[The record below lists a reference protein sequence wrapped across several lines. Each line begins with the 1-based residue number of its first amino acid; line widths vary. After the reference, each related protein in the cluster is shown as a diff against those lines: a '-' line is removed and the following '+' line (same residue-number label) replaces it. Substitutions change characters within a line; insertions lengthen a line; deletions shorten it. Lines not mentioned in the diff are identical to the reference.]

1 MKLNPLLIGIAAAL
15 LVGCN
20 SDKDN
25 NDTTAPV
32 VTPDPDPVV
41 KVDIP
46 AFSEGNTLQANV
58 RWTTYGVPHITAA
71 NLESLAFGAGFAYAK
86 DHACLLM
93 DQIIK
98 VRGERSKYYG
108 PDKVVGSGDSQ
119 HLISDFGYKA
129 LGVNEYALQ
138 HYDELNED
146 SRAHYEGFV
155 QGFNKYVT
163 DTGVENLAPECASQP
178 WVTQLTAQDMLA
190 YSMATVQLASSA
202 NFLELA
208 FFANPGDSNE
218 YLPVPMSGAPSAVS
232 SITNNIAQQAAQ
244 FKLEKKY
251 KHLGSNGWGLGKD
264 MMANGKGGLLAN
276 PHFPYEGNLRFWQ
289 SHLTIPGAMDV
300 MGGSLQGMPGVI
312 NIGFNEHVAWTHTF
326 STARHFLIYQLA
338 LNENDRMSYSVED
351 EQYSITEKVV
361 TVEVATGAGSTIEL
375 SKPFYYS
382 HHGLMLETP
391 VENGL
396 GWSDT
401 QAFTIKDAN
410 EFNMDVVAQWSALNQ
425 AVSLEDMKAAFAEFD
440 GVSFNNTMAA
450 DKEGN
455 VFYVDDS
462 TVLKLDDQAN
472 LAIRLQPELV
482 ALRESV
488 GFDIVPGN
496 MKLFESQGKVPFN
509 EAPQLTRTDYV
520 QNSNDSYWVTN
531 LNEPLI
537 GFAAQYG
544 DVHKPLSLRTRMGLK
559 LLQQGGGEDAKF
571 TLDELEQALV
581 GNHFYLE
588 SLVFEE
594 LALQCFA
601 QGDLPIELSNGTQVD
616 ISQACDLLANA
627 DGKMNLDTQG
637 AALFREFAHLFN
649 AKEHLY
655 DNFDVTNPANT
666 PNTLR
671 KDKVALTALA
681 HAVYNLQAN
690 NVALDSRLDEL
701 QFVEKSLA
709 GGSGSGE
716 KLPWAG
722 PMHVEGGFNV
732 FRYDRSNLTRS
743 TLIPYTDYAVLN
755 DAVTGKP
762 LASNLTPQGYPV
774 NYGSSWMFVM
784 NFTENGPEAKGL
796 LTMSQSSD
804 SHSEHFDDQ
813 SRYYSQS
820 AKLRPL
826 LFKDEDIE
834 LNLIDEVDLSMTKQ

>member
-1 MKLNPLLIGIAAAL
+1 
-15 LVGCN
+15 
-20 SDKDN
+20 
-25 NDTTAPV
+25 
-32 VTPDPDPVV
+32 
-41 KVDIP
+41 
-46 AFSEGNTLQANV
+46 
-58 RWTTYGVPHITAA
+58 
-71 NLESLAFGAGFAYAK
+71 
-86 DHACLLM
+86 
-93 DQIIK
+93 
-98 VRGERSKYYG
+98 
-108 PDKVVGSGDSQ
+108 
-119 HLISDFGYKA
+119 
-129 LGVNEYALQ
+129 
-138 HYDELNED
+138 
-146 SRAHYEGFV
+146 
-155 QGFNKYVT
+155 
-163 DTGVENLAPECASQP
+163 
-178 WVTQLTAQDMLA
+178 
-190 YSMATVQLASSA
+190 
-202 NFLELA
+202 
-208 FFANPGDSNE
+208 
-218 YLPVPMSGAPSAVS
+218 
-232 SITNNIAQQAAQ
+232 
-244 FKLEKKY
+244 
-251 KHLGSNGWGLGKD
+251 
-264 MMANGKGGLLAN
+264 
-276 PHFPYEGNLRFWQ
+276 
-289 SHLTIPGAMDV
+289 
-300 MGGSLQGMPGVI
+300 MPGVI

-594 LALQCFA
+594 LALQCFT
-601 QGDLPIELSNGTQVD
+601 QGDLPIELSNGTQVY

-649 AKEHLY
+649 AKSI
-655 DNFDVTNPANT
+655 F
-666 PNTLR
+666 
-671 KDKVALTALA
+671 
-681 HAVYNLQAN
+681 
-690 NVALDSRLDEL
+690 
-701 QFVEKSLA
+701 
-709 GGSGSGE
+709 
-716 KLPWAG
+716 
-722 PMHVEGGFNV
+722 
-732 FRYDRSNLTRS
+732 
-743 TLIPYTDYAVLN
+743 
-755 DAVTGKP
+755 
-762 LASNLTPQGYPV
+762 
-774 NYGSSWMFVM
+774 
-784 NFTENGPEAKGL
+784 
-796 LTMSQSSD
+796 
-804 SHSEHFDDQ
+804 
-813 SRYYSQS
+813 
-820 AKLRPL
+820 
-826 LFKDEDIE
+826 
-834 LNLIDEVDLSMTKQ
+834 MTILM

>member
-20 SDKDN
+20 SDNDN

-108 PDKVVGSGDSQ
+108 PDKVAGSGDSQ

-178 WVTQLTAQDMLA
+178 WVIQLTAQDMLA

-338 LNENDRMSYSVED
+338 LNENDKMSYSVED

-391 VENGL
+391 AENGL

-450 DKEGN
+450 DKQGN

-462 TVLKLDDQAN
+462 TVLKLEDQAN

-581 GNHFYLE
+581 GNHFYLD

-601 QGDLPIELSNGTQVD
+601 QGDLPIELSNGMQVD

-637 AALFREFAHLFN
+637 AALFREFAHLFDVDQ
-649 AKEHLY
+649 HLY

>member
-108 PDKVVGSGDSQ
+108 PDKVAGSGDSQ

-425 AVSLEDMKAAFAEFD
+425 AVSLEDMKAAFA
-440 GVSFNNTMAA
+440 
-450 DKEGN
+450 
-455 VFYVDDS
+455 
-462 TVLKLDDQAN
+462 
-472 LAIRLQPELV
+472 
-482 ALRESV
+482 
-488 GFDIVPGN
+488 
-496 MKLFESQGKVPFN
+496 
-509 EAPQLTRTDYV
+509 
-520 QNSNDSYWVTN
+520 
-531 LNEPLI
+531 
-537 GFAAQYG
+537 
-544 DVHKPLSLRTRMGLK
+544 
-559 LLQQGGGEDAKF
+559 
-571 TLDELEQALV
+571 
-581 GNHFYLE
+581 
-588 SLVFEE
+588 
-594 LALQCFA
+594 
-601 QGDLPIELSNGTQVD
+601 
-616 ISQACDLLANA
+616 
-627 DGKMNLDTQG
+627 
-637 AALFREFAHLFN
+637 
-649 AKEHLY
+649 
-655 DNFDVTNPANT
+655 
-666 PNTLR
+666 
-671 KDKVALTALA
+671 
-681 HAVYNLQAN
+681 
-690 NVALDSRLDEL
+690 
-701 QFVEKSLA
+701 
-709 GGSGSGE
+709 
-716 KLPWAG
+716 
-722 PMHVEGGFNV
+722 
-732 FRYDRSNLTRS
+732 
-743 TLIPYTDYAVLN
+743 
-755 DAVTGKP
+755 
-762 LASNLTPQGYPV
+762 
-774 NYGSSWMFVM
+774 
-784 NFTENGPEAKGL
+784 
-796 LTMSQSSD
+796 
-804 SHSEHFDDQ
+804 
-813 SRYYSQS
+813 
-820 AKLRPL
+820 
-826 LFKDEDIE
+826 
-834 LNLIDEVDLSMTKQ
+834 